1 MTEQHTTEPGPA
13 SHSVP
18 STPGA
23 VTVTGLTKAYDD
35 VVAVADLDLAIKP
48 GELLVLLG
56 PSGCGK
62 TTTLRTIAGLEH
74 ATEGTVYFDNA
85 DVTRQA
91 PQRRDVAMVFQS
103 YALYPHKTV
112 RGNLRFPLR
121 KVDISEATATERI
134 EEVTALLEMEEKL
147 DTRPA
152 QLSGGQRQRVAVG
165 RALVRQPHL
174 LCMDEPL
181 SNLDA
186 KLRVETRAE
195 LRQLQQRLDITTLY
209 VTHDQE
215 EAMSIAD
222 RIAVMNGGHI
232 EQIGTPKEIYEHPA
246 NEFVASF
253 IGDPSMNMLDPADL
267 SRAEVDLPTGS
278 LADPATVGIRP
289 EHIYPATADDKPSTE
304 EQSEVQHWSDT
315 VVFNVELVEPV
326 GRAYEVLLS
335 RESFSLT
342 ARLRT
347 LPEGV
352 REGVS
357 ATFILDRDRLMCFD
371 ATGEVMDL

>member
-1 MTEQHTTEPGPA
+1 MEQPTIETEYTSGSE
-13 SHSVP
+13 P
-18 STPGA
+18 STSGA
-23 VTVTGLTKAYDD
+23 VSVEGLTKEYDD
-35 VVAVADLDLAIKP
+35 VVAVSDLNLSIKP

-74 ATEGTVYFDNA
+74 ATEGAVHFD
-85 DVTRQA
+85 DEEVTRQA

-121 KVDISEATATERI
+121 KVGISEEVATERI
-134 EEVTALLEMEEKL
+134 EEITELLEMEEHL
-147 DTRPA
+147 ETRPA

-222 RIAVMNGGHI
+222 RIAVMNDGHI
-232 EQIGTPKEIYEHPA
+232 EQIGTPEEIYEHPT

-253 IGDPSMNMLDPADL
+253 IGDPPMNMLDPDNVSQAGIDIP
-267 SRAEVDLPTGS
+267 AGS
-278 LADPATVGIRP
+278 LEVPATVGVRP
-289 EHIYPATADDKPSTE
+289 EHIYPATADGEPSTE
-304 EQSEVQHWSDT
+304 EQIGVERWSKS
-315 VVFNVELVEPV
+315 VSFNVELIEPV
-326 GRAYEVLLS
+326 GRAYELLLS
-335 RESFSLT
+335 REAFTLT

-352 REGVS
+352 HEGESTSFV
-357 ATFILDRDRLMCFD
+357 LDRDRLMYFD
-371 ATGEVMDL
+371 STGKVMDL

>member
-1 MTEQHTTEPGPA
+1 MTDQNMTMTG
-13 SHSVP
+13 STSLSGP
-18 STPGA
+18 STSGA
-23 VTVTGLTKAYDD
+23 VTVEGLTKQYDD
-35 VVAVADLDLAIKP
+35 IVAVSDLDLSIEP

-74 ATEGTVYFDNA
+74 ATEGTVHFDDK

-103 YALYPHKTV
+103 YALYPHKSV

-121 KVDISEATATERI
+121 KVDISEEDATERI
-134 EEVTALLEMEEKL
+134 EEVTALLEMENHL

-186 KLRVETRAE
+186 KLRVDTRAE

-222 RIAVMNGGHI
+222 RIAVMNSGHI
-232 EQIGTPKEIYEHPA
+232 EQVGTPEEIYEHPA

-253 IGDPSMNMLDPADL
+253 IGDPPMNMLDPDDVSKAGI
-267 SRAEVDLPTGS
+267 DLPTAS
-278 LADPATVGIRP
+278 LEAPATVGIRP
-289 EHIYPATADDKPSTE
+289 EYIYPAAANGDPSTE
-304 EQSEVQHWSDT
+304 EQIEVDQWSDP
-315 VVFNVELVEPV
+315 VSFNVELVEPV

-335 RESFSLT
+335 NDDFTLT

-347 LPEGV
+347 LPRGV
-352 REGVS
+352 REGES
-357 ATFILDRDRLMCFD
+357 AMFVLDRDRLIFFD
-371 ATGEVMDL
+371 AAGEVMSL